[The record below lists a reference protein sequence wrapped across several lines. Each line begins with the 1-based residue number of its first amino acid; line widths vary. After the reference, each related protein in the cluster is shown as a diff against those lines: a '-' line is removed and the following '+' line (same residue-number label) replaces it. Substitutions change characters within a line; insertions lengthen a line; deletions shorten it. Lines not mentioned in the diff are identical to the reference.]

1 VVQYLKFKT
10 NIKSTA
16 MKKLFSLLIFVAI
29 ASATSAQKIINDAN
43 AEKRNVSGYHA
54 IEVSGGIDLYLSQG
68 EESVAVSASETK
80 FRDRIKTEVKN
91 GVLKI
96 WYDHNNNSNIQID
109 IVWGNRKMKAYVSFK
124 DLDKLEGSGG
134 SDILVEGTIK
144 VNTLALGVSGGSD
157 FDGKVEANDLKV
169 DASGGSDVKIS
180 GKVNKLDIDASGG
193 SDFKG
198 YELVTD
204 ICNLGASGGS
214 DVYITVNKELSAEAS
229 GGSDIYYKGTGTIRE
244 MKSSGSSGIKKMSR

>member
-1 VVQYLKFKT
+1 
-10 NIKSTA
+10 
-16 MKKLFSLLIFVAI
+16 MKKLFSLLFFAVLV
-29 ASATSAQKIINDAN
+29 SAASAQKTINDAN

-68 EESVAVSASETK
+68 NESVAVSASETK

-96 WYDHNNNSNIQID
+96 FYEHNNNSNIKID
-109 IVWGNRKMKAYVSFK
+109 IEWGNRKLKAYVSFK

-134 SDILVEGTIK
+134 SDIMVDGAIK
-144 VNTLALGVSGGSD
+144 VNTLDLGVSGGSD
-157 FDGKVEANDLKV
+157 FEGKVEANDLKV

-180 GKVNKLDIDASGG
+180 GTVNKLDIDASGG

-198 YELVTD
+198 YDLATD
-204 ICNLGASGGS
+204 ICNLDASGGS
-214 DVYITVNKELSAEAS
+214 DIYITVNKELSAEAS
-229 GGSDIYYKGTGTIRE
+229 GGSDVFYKGNGSIRE
-244 MKSSGSSGIKKMSR
+244 MKSSGSSSIKKTSR